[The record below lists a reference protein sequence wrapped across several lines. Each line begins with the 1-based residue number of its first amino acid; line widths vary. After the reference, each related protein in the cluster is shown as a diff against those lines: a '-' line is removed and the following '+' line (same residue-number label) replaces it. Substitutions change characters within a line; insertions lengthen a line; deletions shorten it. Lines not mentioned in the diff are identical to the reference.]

1 MTLLSPSAA
10 TPIMV
15 TFALEYAR
23 RGWYVFPLH
32 SVNPDTKRCTCGD
45 QKCERTAKHP
55 RTKHGV
61 DDATIDAT
69 KISKWWKTW
78 PNANIGLAC
87 GKSGVVVVDVD
98 PRNGGDETFQEL
110 EKANGNLPR
119 TPMQLTGGGGV
130 HYLLRR
136 PISSDTFR
144 GRKLPGGIDIKA
156 DGGYIVLAPSSH
168 ASGTPYR
175 WDAGRHPD
183 DEPIANI
190 PERWLSILVVPA
202 GGEQSEILPED
213 GLLGA
218 AFKAAGWAGQSITLG
233 RLKVQCPWESEHTSG
248 NRFDGSTVVFAPN
261 EGKTTGHF
269 HCAHSHCSNRTLK
282 DVLTILPPKALA
294 EARSHC
300 KLPVNHQPPPET
312 EPSPDTGEPWTESLH
327 LTSEGNLTKAPG
339 NAALLLANLPDWR
352 GAVRY
357 DSFADRIRWCRPAP
371 TLEGMRGPVIG
382 ECLAEHHVTY
392 AQAWLARHR
401 RVVFSDQAVR
411 QGLES
416 AARKYAYNPLQDYLR
431 TLQWDGTKRI
441 DRWLATYIGAEDN
454 ETNRIIGRWWLIS
467 AVARAME
474 PGCKVDHVLVL
485 KGSQGMK
492 KSSAF
497 IALAGAVWGLES
509 VPSLRDKDAMQT
521 LRGKWIAIFSELET
535 IRGAALT
542 LVKDYITRQNDTF
555 RKSYGREPIDVPRGC
570 VFGATAN
577 ELYCLPQDEENRR
590 WWAVAVGFVLTE
602 EIERD
607 RDQLWAE
614 AYHEWA
620 NGERWW
626 PETAEHIELLKEA
639 QRESTE
645 EDDWLSPITRWLSE
659 ICDDQR
665 ENGVSTREVAHR
677 AILIPFDRISRS
689 DNTRIG
695 RILRSLGYEP
705 RQLRAS
711 GVRERRYF
719 PNVTTVTMRPNQKPD
734 TCDES

>member
-1 MTLLSPSAA
+1 
-10 TPIMV
+10 
-15 TFALEYAR
+15 
-23 RGWYVFPLH
+23 
-32 SVNPDTKRCTCGD
+32 
-45 QKCERTAKHP
+45 
-55 RTKHGV
+55 
-61 DDATIDAT
+61 
-69 KISKWWKTW
+69 
-78 PNANIGLAC
+78 
-87 GKSGVVVVDVD
+87 
-98 PRNGGDETFQEL
+98 
-110 EKANGNLPR
+110 
-119 TPMQLTGGGGV
+119 
-130 HYLLRR
+130 
-136 PISSDTFR
+136 
-144 GRKLPGGIDIKA
+144 
-156 DGGYIVLAPSSH
+156 
-168 ASGTPYR
+168 
-175 WDAGRHPD
+175 
-183 DEPIANI
+183 
-190 PERWLSILVVPA
+190 
-202 GGEQSEILPED
+202 
-213 GLLGA
+213 
-218 AFKAAGWAGQSITLG
+218 
-233 RLKVQCPWESEHTSG
+233 
-248 NRFDGSTVVFAPN
+248 
-261 EGKTTGHF
+261 
-269 HCAHSHCSNRTLK
+269 
-282 DVLTILPPKALA
+282 
-294 EARSHC
+294 
-300 KLPVNHQPPPET
+300 
-312 EPSPDTGEPWTESLH
+312 
-327 LTSEGNLTKAPG
+327 
-339 NAALLLANLPDWR
+339 
-352 GAVRY
+352 
-357 DSFADRIRWCRPAP
+357 
-371 TLEGMRGPVIG
+371 
-382 ECLAEHHVTY
+382 
-392 AQAWLARHR
+392 
-401 RVVFSDQAVR
+401 VFSDQAVR
-411 QGLES
+411 GALES

-441 DRWLATYIGAEDN
+441 DKWLATYIGAEDN

-467 AVARAME
+467 AIARAME

-542 LVKDYITRQNDTF
+542 LVKDYITRQTDTF

-626 PETAEHIELLKEA
+626 PETSEHIELLREA

-645 EDDWLSPITRWLSE
+645 EDDWLSPIVRWLSE

-705 RQLRAS
+705 RQLRDS
-711 GVRERRYF
+711 GVRERRYY
-719 PNVTTVTMRPNQKPD
+719 PTVTTVTTCHNQSEKG
-734 TCDES
+734 CDD